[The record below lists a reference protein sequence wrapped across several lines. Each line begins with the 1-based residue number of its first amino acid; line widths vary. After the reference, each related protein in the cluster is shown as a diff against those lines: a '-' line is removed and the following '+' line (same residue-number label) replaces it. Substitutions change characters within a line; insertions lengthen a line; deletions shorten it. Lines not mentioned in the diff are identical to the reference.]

1 MQHNRLFRQNR
12 IGIQL
17 LFHKFTGADDSI
29 HHTISLTPVVKLRL
43 NGSDQAFDFRVMDT
57 AILRTLHEITAAAGK
72 TDLSGG
78 RYPHHM
84 VRTYPL
90 IVMGSKH
97 KLDFSAGLLLIVT
110 HCIDH
115 RGGKLKINIVQM
127 HYIRLKIL

>member
-1 MQHNRLFRQNR
+1 MQHDCLFRQNR

-17 LFHKFTGADDSI
+17 FLHKFTGADNSI
-29 HHTISLTPVVKLRL
+29 HHAIGLTPVIKLRL

-57 AILRTLHEITAAAGK
+57 AVLCTLHEITAAAGK

-90 IVMGSKH
+90 IIMGSKH
-97 KLDFSAGLLLIVT
+97 NLYFSAGLLLIVT
-110 HCIDH
+110 HRIDY
-115 RGGKLKINIVQM
+115 RGRELKINVVQM
-127 HYIRLKIL
+127 HHIRLKIL